1 MKVFIFALVLLLVL
15 CLLVVWNS
23 LYINNVE
30 THMRSALEAL
40 PDINASDCVARA
52 RELLSFWEEHEALVR
67 LSVGFP
73 AVDRVTEQAKLLLSC
88 AEIGDVYGFRSA
100 RTLLCDALSDVARL
114 EKLSIFT
121 LL

>member
-1 MKVFIFALVLLLVL
+1 MKVFLFTLILLLVL
-15 CLLVVWNS
+15 CSLVAWNA

-30 THMRSALEAL
+30 NRMQSALDEL
-40 PDINASDCVARA
+40 PDINAPDCAARA
-52 RELLSFWEEHEALVR
+52 RELLSLWEKHEDLVR

-73 AVDRVTEQAKLLLSC
+73 AADRVTEQAKLLLSC

-114 EKLSIFT
+114 EKLSIST